1 MKEVKLWKRVAVG
14 SYEDYIRSAVYM
26 IQQAATFIQNE
37 NPISRLLSVERSVSQ
52 RLWDEI
58 KEAMLIKAKGGE

>member
-1 MKEVKLWKRVAVG
+1 MENKERVAVG

>member
-1 MKEVKLWKRVAVG
+1 VYKRQ
-14 SYEDYIRSAVYM
+14 VYM